1 MKPVLKKTALASTVV
16 LGIAAATAMAAEEAT
31 LNVGE
36 VNVYSYRQP
45 FLVQPLFD
53 AFTEQTGVKVN
64 VLFAKTGLVERLKQE
79 GANSPADLIFT
90 VDIGRLSEA
99 YAAALTQ
106 PVASSA
112 LDAAIPDIYREPE
125 GHWYGL
131 TRRAR
136 IIYASRERISPEEA
150 PKSYEELAHPKWRG
164 RICTRSGN
172 HVYQVGLTAAMIAHH
187 GERKTESW
195 LHGLKQN
202 LARKPQ
208 GNDRAQVK
216 AIKEGECDI
225 ALGNHYYYVL
235 MQQNEEQAAWA
246 QSVYPVFP
254 TIGGVGTHVNISGMA
269 LTKASPN
276 QDNAVKL
283 MEFLAGPLAQQMYAE
298 QNHEY
303 PILEGVPEAGVL
315 KAMGPM
321 TSDDLPLADI
331 SRHLTAAI
339 KLVDKVGYND

>member
-64 VLFAKTGLVERLKQE
+64 VLFAKTGLIERLKQE

-90 VDIGRLSEA
+90 VDIGRLTEA
-99 YAAALTQ
+99 YDAALTQ
-106 PVASSA
+106 PVATPA
-112 LDAAIPDIYREPE
+112 LEAAISDIYREPQ

-136 IIYASRERISPEEA
+136 IIYASKERVSPDEA
-150 PKSYEELAHPKWRG
+150 PKTYEELADLKWRG

-187 GERKTESW
+187 GERKTEGW
-195 LHGLKQN
+195 LRGLKQN

-225 ALGNHYYYVL
+225 ALGNHYYFVL
-235 MQQNEEQAAWA
+235 MQQNEEQAEWA
-246 QSVYPVFP
+246 QAVYPVFP
-254 TIGGVGTHVNISGMA
+254 MIGGSGTHVNISGMA

-276 QDNAVKL
+276 QENAVKL
-283 MEFLAGPLAQQMYAE
+283 MEFLTGPLAQQIYAE
-298 QNHEY
+298 QNYEY
-303 PILEGVPEAGVL
+303 PILDGVPEAGVL

-321 TSDDLPLADI
+321 TSDTLPMAEI
-331 SRHLTAAI
+331 SRHRSAAI